1 MEIEI
6 RQLRQSDYRK
16 DFCSGDIEIDRF
28 FIKFAG
34 QNQFK
39 HKVGSTYVAIEKPSE
54 KILGYATVSISSLN
68 IDGLNL
74 SEFEKFP
81 KYPLPILRIARLGV
95 DKTYQSQ
102 GVGAKLLKKMLYIA
116 MEIEQ
121 MAGCI
126 GVFVDAKKDAVS
138 FYEKYAFNIVPV
150 IQGELAVKPTQTV
163 MYLSLKTIHKI
174 LKTRQSIDKNSF

>member
-6 RQLRQSDYRK
+6 RQLQRSDNRN

-39 HKVGSTYVAIEKPSE
+39 HKAGSTYVAIEKQSG
-54 KILGYATVSISSLN
+54 KILGYTTVSISSLK
-68 IDGLNL
+68 IDEFNL
-74 SEFEKFP
+74 SEFKKFP

-95 DKTYQSQ
+95 DKTCQSQ
-102 GVGAKLLKKMLYIA
+102 GVGTKLLKKMLYLS
-116 MEIEQ
+116 MEIGQ
-121 MAGCI
+121 TAGCI

-138 FYEKYAFNIVPV
+138 FYEKYAFSIVPV
-150 IQGELAVKPTQTV
+150 VEGELRTKPTQTV
-163 MYLSLKTIHKI
+163 MYLSLKTIQKI
-174 LKTRQSIDKNSF
+174 LK